1 MSGIFLNTSYFGVTT
16 SGVSALFG
24 SLSGTSTSNAS
35 AMSGLLSDYASIK
48 NGSYNKLL
56 TSYYNKLNSEDVEGT
71 ESKSNKTSNTQL
83 VSERDSAKEL
93 KNSADKLLKTG
104 KESLFNKTEIKQ
116 KDGTVKEDYDV
127 DAIYKAVSD
136 FVKDYNSTVEAI
148 GNSNANSVLTTGS
161 NMVSFTKAMAKGLSD
176 VGITV
181 GLNNKL
187 SIDEETFKAADMS
200 KIKSLFNGTGSYA
213 YSVASSAS
221 TMANSAN
228 SQLAQLNGS
237 FYTNTGAYG
246 SSYSYTGSLYT
257 SYF

>member
-16 SGVSALFG
+16 SGVSTLFG
-24 SLSGTSTSNAS
+24 SLNGASNTFSTSS
-35 AMSGLLSDYASIK
+35 LLSDYASIK

-56 TSYYNKLNSEDVEGT
+56 RSYYNKLNSEET
-71 ESKSNKTSNTQL
+71 ESTDSTTKKATNTQL
-83 VSERDSAKEL
+83 VSERDAAKEL
-93 KNSADKLLKTG
+93 KDSADKLLKTG
-104 KESLFNKTEIKQ
+104 KDSLFNKTEIKQ
-116 KDGTVKEDYDV
+116 KDGSVKEDYDV

-161 NMVSFTKAMAKGLSD
+161 SMVSFTKAMAKGLAD

-187 SIDEETFKAADMS
+187 SIDEEAFKAADMS
-200 KIKSLFNGTGSYA
+200 KVKSMFNGTGSYA

-221 TMANSAN
+221 TIANATN

-237 FYTNTGAYG
+237 LYTNSGAYG

>member
-1 MSGIFLNTSYFGVTT
+1 MSGLFLNTSYFGVTS
-16 SGVSALFG
+16 SGVSSLFG
-24 SLSGTSTSNAS
+24 SLGGTSISNVS
-35 AMSGLLSDYASIK
+35 AMSGILSDYASIK

-56 TSYYNKLNSEDVEGT
+56 TSYYNKLNSEDSEGT
-71 ESKSNKTSNTQL
+71 KQTTNKTTNTQL

-93 KNSADKLLKTG
+93 KDSADKLLKTG
-104 KESLFNKTEIKQ
+104 KDSLFNKTEIKQ
-116 KDGTVKEDYDV
+116 KDGSVKEDYDV

-136 FVKDYNSTVEAI
+136 FVKDYNSTVENI
-148 GNSNANSVLTTGS
+148 GNSDARSVLTTGS

-187 SIDEETFKAADMS
+187 TIDEEAFKAADMS
-200 KIKSLFNGTGSYA
+200 KVKSLFNGTGSFA

-221 TMANSAN
+221 TMANAAN

-237 FYTNTGAYG
+237 LYTNTGAYG
-246 SSYSYTGSLYT
+246 SSYAYTGSLYT